1 MEENETYEGFEKINK
16 TRKWKFIIISILVLI
31 AIGIGLFV
39 GYTKLTQDP
48 LIVYKM
54 AINNMHDYLAERL
67 SDDNKLDK
75 FKIDGETEPFTVE
88 LDAKLNSNVEEIKPL
103 TGINYNLRLGIDY
116 PKKQGSVSLGLG
128 DGNKDIVRVL
138 AALMNKNV
146 YVSSKEIYDKVVK
159 IGEIDLDS
167 FLEENFVSGITVND
181 KEVDF
186 SSVDAKQVKA
196 ALKEFKNILIKS
208 LQKDN
213 LKISDA
219 TINNKKLK
227 KATYTLD
234 KNDLETSLKYIL
246 TEVSNS
252 SEILDVM
259 ASISMKG
266 KNDLREILDNLSKNM
281 DLDLDKLEINIYV
294 DAWNKVKEADLFVD
308 GDKYLVYTKEDDGY
322 KVSFIYQNDEIIFQ
336 GQENELII
344 KALES
349 GSELFSLIVKEDEDG
364 FTIALEGIE
373 TETQEKV
380 YLKLEMAN
388 LEVTENKMAMNFGV
402 TLNVGSDSLSLS
414 GKSTISKGEIE
425 VINATDAIYYE
436 DISQTDMTKIME
448 NLQNLIEEF
457 NISDMFSQV
466 L

>member
-54 AINNMHDYLAERL
+54 AINNMHDYLAERI

-103 TGINYNLRLGIDY
+103 TGINYNLRLGIDN

-181 KEVDF
+181 EEVDF

-227 KATYTLD
+227 RR
-234 KNDLETSLKYIL
+234 I
-246 TEVSNS
+246 
-252 SEILDVM
+252 
-259 ASISMKG
+259 
-266 KNDLREILDNLSKNM
+266 
-281 DLDLDKLEINIYV
+281 
-294 DAWNKVKEADLFVD
+294 
-308 GDKYLVYTKEDDGY
+308 
-322 KVSFIYQNDEIIFQ
+322 
-336 GQENELII
+336 
-344 KALES
+344 
-349 GSELFSLIVKEDEDG
+349 
-364 FTIALEGIE
+364 
-373 TETQEKV
+373 
-380 YLKLEMAN
+380 
-388 LEVTENKMAMNFGV
+388 
-402 TLNVGSDSLSLS
+402 
-414 GKSTISKGEIE
+414 
-425 VINATDAIYYE
+425 
-436 DISQTDMTKIME
+436 
-448 NLQNLIEEF
+448 
-457 NISDMFSQV
+457 
-466 L
+466 

>member
-1 MEENETYEGFEKINK
+1 
-16 TRKWKFIIISILVLI
+16 
-31 AIGIGLFV
+31 
-39 GYTKLTQDP
+39 
-48 LIVYKM
+48 
-54 AINNMHDYLAERL
+54 
-67 SDDNKLDK
+67 
-75 FKIDGETEPFTVE
+75 
-88 LDAKLNSNVEEIKPL
+88 
-103 TGINYNLRLGIDY
+103 
-116 PKKQGSVSLGLG
+116 
-128 DGNKDIVRVL
+128 
-138 AALMNKNV
+138 
-146 YVSSKEIYDKVVK
+146 
-159 IGEIDLDS
+159 
-167 FLEENFVSGITVND
+167 
-181 KEVDF
+181 
-186 SSVDAKQVKA
+186 
-196 ALKEFKNILIKS
+196 
-208 LQKDN
+208 
-213 LKISDA
+213 
-219 TINNKKLK
+219 
-227 KATYTLD
+227 
-234 KNDLETSLKYIL
+234 
-246 TEVSNS
+246 
-252 SEILDVM
+252 M

-266 KNDLREILDNLSKNM
+266 KNDLREILDNLTKNM

-308 GDKYLVYTKEDDGY
+308 GDKYLVYTKEDEGY

-349 GSELFSLIVKEDEDG
+349 GNELFSLIIKEDEDG

-436 DISQTDMTKIME
+436 DISQKDMTKIME